1 MSVHRRGRS
10 GAVVA
15 EVSAAIGDV
24 MWTTSELISEAGR
37 DARLR
42 AAIVTATGAH
52 DAGTTRRLGAL
63 CSRVEGAVLAGFRVE
78 RGDAD
83 RDGAVR
89 WRVLRS

>member
-1 MSVHRRGRS
+1 L
-10 GAVVA
+10 A

-52 DAGTTRRLGAL
+52 DAGTDAALG
-63 CSRVEGAVLAGFRVE
+63 RAVLAR
-78 RGDAD
+78 RGRGA
-83 RDGAVR
+83 RSHAAKSLSAAVR
-89 WRVLRS
+89 LRYRST